1 MPRAIPL
8 PIFVVACLA
17 CGFTR
22 AAADDVSLSATNLAG
37 KAVKSLVDGDTIQL
51 HAALASPA
59 RRSTDIVF
67 RLDAAGQQIA
77 RCLIPRGGKTCE
89 TTGLRALG
97 WYWDDRGTPRPSR
110 TISAETT
117 DRPSA
122 SIPVRIAP
130 RPVVFVHGFLSDHKT
145 WAAYTAPGGFLTRVG
160 LKGFAVGDG
169 NADGLINSGDITRPR
184 TLTKTLPENAAA
196 LAAYIAGVK
205 KATHAEMVDLVAHSM
220 GGLISRYY
228 IARLMQGRD
237 VAQLMML
244 GSPHGGSECS
254 GLAAALGVLGPAA
267 LELRPAY
274 LRQIFN
280 RSVTRRNGVPFH
292 MLAGNPIVENFKAP
306 CSGVPSDGV
315 VSVDSA
321 SAIPGSVTRMSVL
334 HTDMT
339 RSEDVFSRF
348 VLPQLRRRAGDFPI
362 ASDPQDLPDS
372 SVPTQF
378 TQVFS
383 GHVEAGGAAEVEVNL
398 DQVVVASFALFDPSR
413 SLVVTVRGAS
423 GSVIALNPE
432 EHGLIKVDDPS
443 SLVTLGYGF
452 RNPRPGP
459 WRITLRAPP
468 QAGADFA
475 LSARVVGGASLQAR
489 SSQLTPAR
497 GQPVTL
503 AAALEYPGKPLTD
516 VSMRALIH
524 LPSGRTETL
533 DLQGSAAEMRAVWRA
548 AERGIH
554 GVDIIA
560 TARADGLRIE
570 RTTFLALDVQP

>member
-1 MPRAIPL
+1 MLRANLL

-17 CGFTR
+17 CGFAR
-22 AAADDVSLSATNLAG
+22 AADDVTLWATNLAG
-37 KAVKSLVDGDTIQL
+37 KAVESLVDGDTIQL
-51 HAALASPA
+51 HAALASTA
-59 RRSTDIVF
+59 RRTTDIVF
-67 RLDAAGQQIA
+67 RLDAVEQPIA
-77 RCLIPRGGKTCE
+77 SCTIARGGKTCD
-89 TTGLRALG
+89 TVALRALG
-97 WYWDDRGTPRPSR
+97 WYWDDRGAPRPSH
-110 TISAETT
+110 TISVETI
-117 DRPSA
+117 DRSSA
-122 SIPVRIAP
+122 SIQVRVAP
-130 RPVVFVHGFLSDHKT
+130 RPVVLVHGFMSDHKT
-145 WAAYTAPGGFLTRVG
+145 WTAYTAPGGFLARIG

-169 NADGLINSGDITRPR
+169 NADGLINSGDITRPK
-184 TLTKTLPENAAA
+184 TATKTLPENAAA

-205 KATHAEMVDLVAHSM
+205 KSTHAEMVDLVAHSM

-228 IARLMQGRD
+228 VARLMQGRD

-254 GLAAALGVLGPAA
+254 GLAAALGVLGPAS

-280 RSVTRRNGVPFH
+280 RGVTRRNGVPFY
-292 MLAGNPIVENFKAP
+292 MLAGDPILESFKAP
-306 CSGVPSDGV
+306 CTGVPSDGV

-321 SAIPGSVTRMSVL
+321 SAIPGSVTRMSIR

-339 RSEDVFSRF
+339 RSEDVFSKF
-348 VLPQLRRRAGDFPI
+348 VLPQLRRRPGDFAN
-362 ASDPQDLPDS
+362 ASDPQLAPES
-372 SVPTQF
+372 SLPTQF
-378 TQVFS
+378 TQVFT

-398 DQVVVASFALFDPSR
+398 DQVAIASFALFDPSR

-423 GSVIALNPE
+423 GKVIALNPE
-432 EHGLIKVDDPS
+432 EHGLIKVEDPS
-443 SLVTLGYGF
+443 SLLTLGYGF
-452 RNPRPGP
+452 RNPKPGP

-489 SSQLTPAR
+489 SSHLTPSRA
-497 GQPVTL
+497 QPVTL

-516 VSMRALIH
+516 VSMRAVIR

-533 DLQGSAAEMRAVWRA
+533 DLQGSAAEMKAVWRA

-560 TARADGLRIE
+560 TARADGLRVE